1 MPLAMVDLFPKFP
14 KPVPDRAEGA
24 GGEPASERVR
34 EAVARALR
42 ARPRIEPAPPPPLTL
57 LRSPSSEQPS
67 PPALSVPMARPQ
79 RLRVDWNRYSSPP
92 RRDTEVFKAPA
103 TSVVW
108 RLLVWLWLATRFG
121 LATLWS
127 MLRRKETQE
136 LRAKRLRAY
145 LEKGGAAFIKIGQQL
160 SMRIDLLPYAYCR
173 ELETMLDSVPSF
185 PTEQAIRTIEEDNGK
200 SIDEIFTAF
209 DPKPIASASI
219 ACVYQ
224 GILKTG
230 EKVAIKV
237 RRPGVGEIFA
247 ADLTAAAWVM
257 WVLEQFIFP
266 PYYTRNIVYDL
277 RSMLL
282 GELDFSTEARYMEV
296 FKLRADK
303 TKLHASAPRV
313 FFQYSSR
320 RVLIMEFVTG
330 IFLSELLGA
339 VENDD
344 QAALAKIREL
354 RIDPPVVARR
364 LIQLNRYGGL
374 EAMVFHAD
382 LHPGNVLVQPDNEL
396 VLIDFGAV
404 GASTQRDRLIW
415 RRLLYA
421 QSREDVGAMVQ
432 AAVALLEPLPPIDV
446 DAFTKRLEEVFW
458 QDLYA
463 IHSENAAWWERT
475 TANIWLG
482 ILKLA
487 REYYVPTSPN
497 MLRMIRVALLA
508 DTIALRLD
516 KSIDHYEEY
525 RKYMKGAGRRAKKRM
540 IRRLSQLFDDKEFPE
555 YEHMMESIPAA
566 FFRLQRI
573 LDSSYFTFGRLEGKG
588 SYGFMVTIRALGFLI
603 LATAGAV
610 GAVSLYELAFLGVQ
624 RVDGIA
630 VLVNKVLP
638 SGWYLAFVLFVF
650 YSATR
655 RLMYRLRAR
664 Q

>member
-1 MPLAMVDLFPKFP
+1 
-14 KPVPDRAEGA
+14 
-24 GGEPASERVR
+24 
-34 EAVARALR
+34 
-42 ARPRIEPAPPPPLTL
+42 
-57 LRSPSSEQPS
+57 
-67 PPALSVPMARPQ
+67 MARPL

-92 RRDTEVFKAPA
+92 RRDKEVFRAPA
-103 TSVVW
+103 TRVVW
-108 RLLVWLWLATRFG
+108 RMLAWLWLAARFG

-127 MLRRKETQE
+127 MLQRKETQ
-136 LRAKRLRAY
+136 LRRAQRLKVY
-145 LEKGGAAFIKIGQQL
+145 LERGGATFIKIGQQL
-160 SMRIDLLPYAYCR
+160 SMRIDLLPYVYCR
-173 ELETMLDSVPSF
+173 ELETLLDSVPSF
-185 PTEQAIRTIEEDNGK
+185 PPEQAIRTIEEDTGK

-219 ACVYQ
+219 ACVFQ

-247 ADLTAAAWVM
+247 ADMTALAWVM
-257 WVLEQFIFP
+257 RVLEEFVFP
-266 PYYTRNIVYDL
+266 PYYSRNIVYDL

-282 GELDFSTEARYMEV
+282 GELDFSTEARCMEI

-313 FFQYSSR
+313 FFQYSSH

-344 QAALAKIREL
+344 QVALARIREQ
-354 RIDPPVVARR
+354 RIDPPIVARR
-364 LIQLNRYGGL
+364 LIRLNRYGGL
-374 EAMVFHAD
+374 EALVFHAD

-421 QSREDVGAMVQ
+421 QSREDVSGMVQ

-446 DAFTKRLEEVFW
+446 DSFTKRLEEVFW

-463 IHSENAAWWERT
+463 MQSENSAWWERT

-497 MLRMIRVALLA
+497 MLRMIRVQLLA

-540 IRRLSQLFDDKEFPE
+540 IKRLSQLFDDSEFQE
-555 YEHMMESIPAA
+555 YEHMMEAVPAA

-588 SYGFMVTIRALGFLI
+588 AYGFMVTIRSLGFL
-603 LATAGAV
+603 LLGTVGAV
-610 GAVSLYELAFLGVQ
+610 GAVSLYERVFLGVEE
-624 RVDGIA
+624 VDAVA
-630 VLVNKVLP
+630 VLVERVLP
-638 SGWYLAFVLFVF
+638 SGWYLAFVVYGF